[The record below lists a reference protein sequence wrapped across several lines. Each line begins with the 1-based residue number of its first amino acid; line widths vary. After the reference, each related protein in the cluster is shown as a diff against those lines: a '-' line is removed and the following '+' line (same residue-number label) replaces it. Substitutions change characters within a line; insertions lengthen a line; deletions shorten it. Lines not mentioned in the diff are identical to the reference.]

1 MFYTS
6 FSIAF
11 NISMPSS
18 FTSVS
23 TDMVQLSTICTPLI
37 HYECVRVGGN
47 MFIMH
52 APTKCGEAFIL
63 QSNSISNFQSA
74 FCPLQ
79 GVSDSNL
86 LIVKV
91 LLNVNIA
98 KQGSIYFDA
107 VVIIVKKNLLSS
119 RLDLAILCFIQEV
132 H

>member
-1 MFYTS
+1 MKTGS
-6 FSIAF
+6 SIHWF
-11 NISMPSS
+11 W
-18 FTSVS
+18 
-23 TDMVQLSTICTPLI
+23 
-37 HYECVRVGGN
+37 
-47 MFIMH
+47 

-91 LLNVNIA
+91 PLNVNIA

-119 RLDLAILCFIQEV
+119 RLDLAMGAFNDYV
-132 H
+132 DKMR